1 MTGPASI
8 LVDMLAP
15 ARTTG
20 LAGWGGLAAMTVGAA
35 VRKDFALGT
44 GGFVG
49 GTVGLVGVASAA
61 ASGADGSADCADGS
75 AASPHHQCAS
85 EPAGHGR
92 PA

>member
-61 ASGADGSADCADGS
+61 ASGADGSA
-75 AASPHHQCAS
+75 ASPRHQCAS